1 MDSTALKVIYLVL
14 SPKVPWKAGK
24 DDMGITWLRSEICPI
39 LLITTTLKALSQQGM
54 SAGGGTCM
62 VRLLCDKHALGSLL
76 RLEYMYDM
84 QLVVSYMVTRC
95 NGVSSL

>member
-1 MDSTALKVIYLVL
+1 MDNTALKVIYLVL
-14 SPKVPWKAGK
+14 SPKVPRKDRGK
-24 DDMGITWLRSEICPI
+24 EDIDQGITWLWLLI
-39 LLITTTLKALSQQGM
+39 LLIATPLRALSQQGM

-76 RLEYMYDM
+76 RQEYMYDM